1 MITENFLI
9 KKCQKKVILPQNVEK
24 INFLSR
30 INYVYNSTKK
40 GRIFRCI
47 LPKKMNYSGKL
58 TCSIANEYV
67 DDFASF
73 AEFFLVLYFTFLNE
87 SCIKLIAYK
96 IDGTATKASTH
107 NT

>member
-47 LPKKMNYSGKL
+47 LPKK
-58 TCSIANEYV
+58 
-67 DDFASF
+67 
-73 AEFFLVLYFTFLNE
+73 
-87 SCIKLIAYK
+87 
-96 IDGTATKASTH
+96 
-107 NT
+107 